1 MTIYPQPSQ
10 PEYLIV
16 GHLTADLLDGGGS
29 KMGGTVT
36 YAGLTAL
43 ALGNRVRLLTS
54 CSSKDDLTALVDIE
68 LSVLPSELTTT
79 YKNISQPQG
88 RVQYMYKRAER
99 ITAGS
104 VPADWTDAT
113 LVHLG
118 PIADEIDPQI
128 FESFPHALIGITPQG
143 WLRGFEMDGKV
154 HPIDWHYANEL
165 LKRADAT
172 VLSLED
178 LGSDP
183 SKVAFWRS
191 VSKVLVLTRS
201 KEGAIVYTRDEA
213 RDFPAPAKDLVEDTG
228 AGDIF
233 SACFFH
239 AYAQTRDPFAAV
251 PFAVDLAACSVTRK
265 GFASIP
271 TRAEVHS
278 IASKYGIKVGT
289 DD

>member
-1 MTIYPQPSQ
+1 MKLFPQPTQ
-10 PEYLIV
+10 PEYLII
-16 GHLTADLLDGGGS
+16 GHLTRDLLESGGS

-54 CSSKDDLTALVDIE
+54 CSAKHDLSPLTGIE
-68 LSVLPSELTTT
+68 LRLLPSENITS

-88 RVQYMYKRAER
+88 RVQYMFERAER
-99 ITAGS
+99 IMVDS
-104 VPADWTDAT
+104 VPIEWTNAP

-118 PIADEIDPQI
+118 PIADEIEPQI
-128 FESFPHALIGITPQG
+128 FTAFPNAFIGITPQG
-143 WLRGFEMDGKV
+143 WLRGFGLDGRV
-154 HPIDWHYANEL
+154 HPIDWHYDEGL

-183 SKVAFWRS
+183 AKVAFWRS
-191 VSKVLVLTRS
+191 VSKVLVITHN
-201 KEGAIVYTRDEA
+201 KDGATVYRGNEVQ
-213 RDFPAPAKDLVEDTG
+213 DFPAPAKDLVEDTG
-228 AGDIF
+228 AGDVF

-239 AYAQTRDPFAAV
+239 AYAQTGDPFLAA
-251 PFAVDLAACSVTRK
+251 PFAVDLAADSVTRQD
-265 GFASIP
+265 FASIP
-271 TRAEVHS
+271 TQAEVLS
-278 IASKYGIKVGT
+278 IAKKYGIQVGK

>member
-1 MTIYPQPSQ
+1 MTLTPPSSQ
-10 PEYLIV
+10 PDYLII
-16 GHLTADLLDGGGS
+16 GHLTTDLLEQGGS

-43 ALGNRVRLLTS
+43 ALGNRVRMFTS
-54 CSSKDDLTALVDIE
+54 CSPDLDLSPLARIE
-68 LSVLPSELTTT
+68 LSVLPSEKTTT

-88 RVQYMYKRAER
+88 RVQFMYERAER
-99 ITAGS
+99 ITANS
-104 VPADWTDAT
+104 VPTEWRSAP
-113 LVHLG
+113 LVQLG

-128 FESFPHALIGITPQG
+128 FTAFPEAFLGITPQG
-143 WLRGFEMDGKV
+143 WLRGFDSNGKV
-154 HPIDWHYANEL
+154 HPIDWHYDEAL

-183 SKVAFWRS
+183 AKIAYWRS
-191 VSKVLVLTRS
+191 VSKVLVITRN
-201 KEGAIVYTRDEA
+201 KDGATVYVVDEA
-213 RDFPAPAKDLVEDTG
+213 HEFQAPCKDLVEDTG

-239 AYAQTRDPFAAV
+239 AFAQTRDLFTAA
-251 PFAVDLAACSVTRK
+251 PFAVELAACSVTRK

-271 TRAEVHS
+271 NAAEVRS
-278 IASKYGIKVGT
+278 IAAKYGIKVGL

>member
-1 MTIYPQPSQ
+1 
-10 PEYLIV
+10 
-16 GHLTADLLDGGGS
+16 
-29 KMGGTVT
+29 MGGTVT

-43 ALGNRVRLLTS
+43 ILGNRVRLLTS
-54 CSSKDDLTALVDIE
+54 CSTKDDLTPLTGIE
-68 LSVLPSELTTT
+68 LRIIPSQCTTT

-88 RVQYMYKRAER
+88 RVQYMYEHAER
-99 ITAGS
+99 ITTCS
-104 VPADWTDAT
+104 VPAEWTNVPI
-113 LVHLG
+113 VHFG

-128 FESFPHALIGITPQG
+128 FEAFPHAFIGITPQG
-143 WLRGFEMDGKV
+143 WLRGFELDGKV
-154 HPIDWHYANEL
+154 HPIDWHYNKEL

-201 KEGAIVYTRDEA
+201 NDGATVYIGDEA

-239 AYAQTRDPFAAV
+239 ALAQTREPYTAA
-251 PFAVDLAACSVTRK
+251 PFAVELAACSVTRK

-271 TRAEVHS
+271 TRAEVLS
-278 IASKYGIKVGT
+278 IASKYSIKVGI

>member
-1 MTIYPQPSQ
+1 MTNYPPPTQL
-10 PEYLIV
+10 EYLII
-16 GHLTADLLDGGGS
+16 GHLSKDLLDEGGS

-43 ALGNRVRLLTS
+43 ALGNHVRLLTS
-54 CSSKDDLTALVDIE
+54 CSSSEDLTPLTGIE
-68 LSVLPSELTTT
+68 LSVLPSKTTTT
-79 YKNISQPQG
+79 YKNISQIQG
-88 RVQYMYKRAER
+88 RVQYMYEHAER
-99 ITAGS
+99 LSAHS
-104 VPADWTDAT
+104 LPSDWTQAP
-113 LVHLG
+113 LVQLG

-128 FESFPHALIGITPQG
+128 FEAFPHAFIGITPQG
-143 WLRGFEMDGKV
+143 WLRGFDENSKV
-154 HPIDWHYANEL
+154 HPIDWHYKYDL

-183 SKVAFWRS
+183 SKVTFWRS

-201 KEGAIVYTRDEA
+201 KEGATVYVGDHA
-213 RDFPAPAKDLVEDTG
+213 QDFPAPVKNLVEDTG

-239 AYAQTRDPFAAV
+239 ALAQTRDPYLAA
-251 PFAVDLAACSVTRK
+251 PFAVELAACSVTRK

-271 TRAEVHS
+271 TRAEVLS
-278 IASKYGIKVGT
+278 VASKYGIQVGI